1 MKKNYL
7 FFVFAAIL
15 GFIGW
20 QWGQH
25 WVPAAQAAPN
35 CTIIITKFDSKTYNA
50 EFLDTILNKNGLITK
65 GAFLDALQAG
75 ALPFTTNKASE
86 QIINVVMDI
95 VTKEVCK
102 GKCNSD
108 YLVMQS
114 SCGAG
119 CAINIT
125 KFDFKEYSPH
135 PVDDILFTYHFID
148 PGDFL
153 RAVQNGQLPFLTKTL
168 SENDATLAI
177 SDIKEALCG
186 MPDKC
191 NPAALVLDLQ
201 CIKPDN
207 SSTSPFERARAARV
221 ERLAVM
227 NTCQKQV
234 FQAMQANNEKYLKS
248 VKENNQQ
255 YYSAM
260 APITAQFRRDYFAT
274 KDPGAR
280 QSLLQNYLK
289 QNQVNRQRLYQ
300 SQAKSVDDFLGQVNI
315 LNSQFNACV
324 K

>member
-15 GFIGW
+15 GLIGW

-35 CTIIITKFDSKTYNA
+35 CTIIITRFDSKTYNA
-50 EFLDTILNKNGLITK
+50 DVLDTILNKNGLITK

-86 QIINVVMDI
+86 EIINVVMDI
-95 VTKEVCK
+95 VTNEVCK

-207 SSTSPFERARAARV
+207 SSASPFERARAARV

-260 APITAQFRRDYFAT
+260 APITVQFRRAYFAE
-274 KDPGAR
+274 KDPTQR
-280 QSLLQNYLK
+280 QLMLNNYIS
-289 QNQVNRQRLYQ
+289 QNQATRQKLYT
-300 SQAKSVDDFLGQVNI
+300 SQAQELSKFLSSSRS
-315 LNSQFNACV
+315 LNSQFSACV

>member
-1 MKKNYL
+1 MKKIYL
-7 FFVFAAIL
+7 SFVFVAIL

-25 WVPAAQAAPN
+25 RVPVSQAA
-35 CTIIITKFDSKTYNA
+35 
-50 EFLDTILNKNGLITK
+50 
-65 GAFLDALQAG
+65 
-75 ALPFTTNKASE
+75 
-86 QIINVVMDI
+86 
-95 VTKEVCK
+95 
-102 GKCNSD
+102 
-108 YLVMQS
+108 S
-114 SCGAG
+114 S

-207 SSTSPFERARAARV
+207 SSASPFERARAARV
-221 ERLAVM
+221 ER
-227 NTCQKQV
+227 
-234 FQAMQANNEKYLKS
+234 
-248 VKENNQQ
+248 
-255 YYSAM
+255 
-260 APITAQFRRDYFAT
+260 
-274 KDPGAR
+274 
-280 QSLLQNYLK
+280 
-289 QNQVNRQRLYQ
+289 
-300 SQAKSVDDFLGQVNI
+300 
-315 LNSQFNACV
+315 
-324 K
+324 